1 MRTQE
6 SRFKFIRER
15 AGLTKA
21 EFAAALS
28 IPPSLES
35 YIESGQRRA
44 SLDVLRRLADSYA
57 VNLNWFLSGDGEPF
71 VGVLAGTGDDDTVSV
86 LHVAQEVA
94 AGRGVDIEDHADTRA
109 IAVPRALVPGCNPL
123 RLRALTVRGDS
134 MIERHIAD
142 RDIVVFNTADRE
154 GESVSVVTVAGQ
166 LLVKHVSF
174 DPIAR
179 RLTLTSA
186 NPVYPPRVIEA
197 DELSSVSIEGRV
209 VACLHRM

>member
-15 AGLTKA
+15 AGLSKA

-44 SLDVLRRLADSYA
+44 SLDVLQRLADAYA
-57 VNLNWFLSGDGEPF
+57 VNINWFLSGDGEPF
-71 VGVLAGTGDDDTVSV
+71 LDEIAGSGDDDSVSV
-86 LHVAQEVA
+86 LRVSQEVA
-94 AGRGVDIEDHADTRA
+94 AGRGVDIDEYADTGT
-109 IAVPRALVPGCNPL
+109 IAVPRALVPGCNPR

-154 GESVSVVTVAGQ
+154 GESVSVVSVAGQ

-174 DPIAR
+174 DPIKQ

-197 DELSSVSIEGRV
+197 EDLASATIEGRV
-209 VACLHRM
+209 IACLHRM